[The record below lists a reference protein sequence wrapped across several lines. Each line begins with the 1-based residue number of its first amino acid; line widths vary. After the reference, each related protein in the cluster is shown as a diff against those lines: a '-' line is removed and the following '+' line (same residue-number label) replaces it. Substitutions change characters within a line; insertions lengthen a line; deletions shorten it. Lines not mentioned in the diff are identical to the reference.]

1 MTILLWQLASW
12 RPRFMYSRNSL
23 KRLAGFGSNIV
34 GSRFLDFVQT
44 NMDNILVGRY
54 LGSAALGL
62 YSVAYNVILIPLGR
76 LFSPISNT
84 LFAAA
89 SRMQDEPARVA
100 GLWLR
105 AVRGA
110 LLVILPAIL
119 GLLVVT
125 PEFVQVVLGSQWDA
139 ATPVIRILSLT
150 TLTYGLSSLADGLLL
165 ALDRSHLVFRLTLLN
180 ALLAVGAFIVGLRWG
195 SWV

>member
-1 MTILLWQLASW
+1 MGVDRLPAHVLRRESPLWQLASW
-12 RPRFMYSRNSL
+12 RPRFTYSRNSL

-76 LFSPISNT
+76 LFAPISNT

-100 GLWLR
+100 GLRLR

-110 LLVILPAIL
+110 LSVILPAIL
-119 GLLVVT
+119 GLLVVRPNSFRSCWAHNGT
-125 PEFVQVVLGSQWDA
+125 RP
-139 ATPVIRILSLT
+139 RRLSE
-150 TLTYGLSSLADGLLL
+150 SSA
-165 ALDRSHLVFRLTLLN
+165 
-180 ALLAVGAFIVGLRWG
+180 
-195 SWV
+195 